1 MKKLSTLQAGTHFMY
16 GGVEWVKLGK
26 VVSGGVLALSATCIS
41 EQAFDAENCNDWRK
55 SSLRRELN
63 GPFLDALVSEGADRA
78 AFMDWES
85 DLTADDGMT
94 DYGTATDKIALLS
107 DSLYRQFRAI
117 IPILDGW
124 YWTLTP
130 WSCKEE
136 YKAYVRGVRS
146 SGALSYNSAYYGHY
160 GVRPLC
166 YLNSEILVSI
176 PEEDKEAERNSYD
189 EAVSAARDDIL
200 NMLNAYP
207 VEVWGD
213 ALGAAVASLFRA
225 KLDAAEISEE
235 EKTKAAEG

>member
-117 IPILDGW
+117 IPPLDDW
-124 YWTLTP
+124 FWTLTP

-136 YKAYVRGVRS
+136 YSVRNVAS
-146 SGALSYNSAYYGHY
+146 SGALSGNRAFSGDY

-176 PEEDKEAERNSYD
+176 PEEDKEAERNTYD

-235 EKTKAAEG
+235 EKAKAAEG

>member
-1 MKKLSTLQAGTHFMY
+1 MKRNKKNFGSVIGAILFFISIS
-16 GGVEWVKLGK
+16 V
-26 VVSGGVLALSATCIS
+26 VVSVAVIVLELVKERTANKTVIAVLMLIVIIILALVATAIDCVR
-41 EQAFDAENCNDWRK
+41 RK
-55 SSLRRELN
+55 
-63 GPFLDALVSEGADRA
+63 
-78 AFMDWES
+78 
-85 DLTADDGMT
+85 MT
-94 DYGTATDKIALLS
+94 VDKPVNEILTATDKIALLS
-107 DSLYRQFRAI
+107 DGLYRQFRAI

-136 YKAYVRGVRS
+136 YKAFVRGVDS
-146 SGALSYNSAYYGHY
+146 SGASSNDNACGGNG

-176 PEEDKEAERNSYD
+176 PEEDKEAERNTYD

-235 EKTKAAEG
+235 EKAKAAEG

>member
-26 VVSGGVLALSATCIS
+26 VVSGGVLSLSATCIS

-117 IPILDGW
+117 IPPLDDW
-124 YWTLTP
+124 FWTLTP

-136 YKAYVRGVRS
+136 YKAYVRRVYS
-146 SGALSYNSAYYGHY
+146 SGAVNHYAYYGY
-160 GVRPLC
+160 AGVRPLC

-176 PEEDKEAERNSYD
+176 PEEDKEAERNTYD

-235 EKTKAAEG
+235 EKAKAAEG

>member
-1 MKKLSTLQAGTHFMY
+1 
-16 GGVEWVKLGK
+16 
-26 VVSGGVLALSATCIS
+26 
-41 EQAFDAENCNDWRK
+41 
-55 SSLRRELN
+55 
-63 GPFLDALVSEGADRA
+63 
-78 AFMDWES
+78 
-85 DLTADDGMT
+85 MT

-117 IPILDGW
+117 IPLLEDW
-124 YWTLTP
+124 FWTLTP

-136 YKAYVRGVRS
+136 YKAFVRSVSS
-146 SGALSYNSAYYGHY
+146 SGALSNYYAYGGNN

-176 PEEDKEAERNSYD
+176 PEEDKEAERNTYD

-235 EKTKAAEG
+235 EKAKAAEG